1 MFEHTGEG
9 SDVCLL
15 RVIWFYKQNEAFLT
29 FI

>member
-1 MFEHTGEG
+1 MNIQRAG